1 MGIVFLILAVADS
14 SKGSEIVKEE
24 GISTALANP
33 GILSVIPTENGRSR
47 EVGTRFSVGED
58 YFKYGEM
65 ERKQLLF
72 CPCQGVGQF

>member
-1 MGIVFLILAVADS
+1 MFQILTVADS

-24 GISTALANP
+24 GISTP
-33 GILSVIPTENGRSR
+33 GILSVISTENGRSR
-47 EVGTRFSVGED
+47 EVGPRFNVGED

-72 CPCQGVGQF
+72 CPCQGVGQL